1 MTLSPLLSPPLG
13 SIPDLRVAL
22 ADDSTFIRKAV
33 ARMLTQEP
41 GVELVG
47 TATCG
52 EELLE
57 NLALWRPDVV
67 ILDLS
72 MPGMGGLP
80 TLDGIMARQP
90 VPVIIL
96 STHSKK
102 DAPQTIEALHR
113 GAVDFIDKQQY
124 SLVDFDALRQILL
137 EKIRLAVGAVA
148 PPASPILPVL
158 QEPPPPS
165 TAAPPPIL
173 LAFPFPVPCEIVLI
187 GASTGGPPAI
197 EQILQDLGPSIP
209 VPIVVAQHMP
219 AGFTR
224 AFAERLNA
232 YLPLQVREATD
243 AEPLLPGTVYIA
255 PGGIHLRISREG
267 REGREPHGGLRAVLS
282 RSPEGVLHRPSVDL
296 LFLSGAAVTMHR
308 TLALL
313 LTGMGYDGAQGMVRL
328 VEVGAHTLAQDEGT
342 SVVWGMPRAALNA
355 GGVCETLPLAQ
366 IGARL
371 RELILSEA
379 KAKVREREPPK
390 RGGGGRSPGSTRSG
404 RAF

>member
-1 MTLSPLLSPPLG
+1 M
-13 SIPDLRVAL
+13 RVAI

-80 TLDGIMARQP
+80 TLDGIMALRP

-124 SLVDFDALRQILL
+124 SLVDFDALRHILL
-137 EKIRLAVGAVA
+137 EKIRLAVGAVGPPPVLPPSPA
-148 PPASPILPVL
+148 PPAAAPSPAPPSQLSPI
-158 QEPPPPS
+158 S
-165 TAAPPPIL
+165 R
-173 LAFPFPVPCEIVLI
+173 EIVLI

-197 EQILQDLGPSIP
+197 EQILQDLGPAIP

-232 YLPLQVREATD
+232 YLPLQVREAVD
-243 AEPLLPGTVYIA
+243 GEPLLPSTVYIA
-255 PGGIHLRISREG
+255 PGGIHLRIG
-267 REGREPHGGLRAVLS
+267 REGRELHGGLRALLS
-282 RSPEGVLHRPSVDL
+282 RSPEGLLHRPSVDL
-296 LFLSGAAVTMHR
+296 LFFSGAEVTMHR

-313 LTGMGYDGAQGMVRL
+313 LTGMGHDGAEGMVRL
-328 VEVGAHTLAQDEGT
+328 VAAGAYTLAQDEAT
-342 SVVWGMPRAALNA
+342 SVVWGMPRAALTA
-355 GGVCETLPLAQ
+355 GGVCETLPLSG
-366 IGARL
+366 IGTRL
-371 RELILSEA
+371 RELIVGAA
-379 KAKVREREPPK
+379 KAEVREPEPPR
-390 RGGGGRSPGSTRSG
+390 RGGGGRSPGSIRSG
-404 RAF
+404 MAS